1 MSNIKNTKRILTEN
15 KQDFTFNKI
24 YMKSSVDLKRKASEQ
39 ATKKNMASKSIC
51 TPHNTCKV
59 ELCSFEDIL

>member
-39 ATKKNMASKSIC
+39 ATNKGETHK
-51 TPHNTCKV
+51 T
-59 ELCSFEDIL
+59 LRFR